1 MAYPIQFDRA
11 PWLSPS
17 CNGRDGNSVKRLG
30 LAVEMK
36 AGGRIANSTGIART
50 YNWGEIDV
58 SVLKAER
65 PLLGD

>member
-1 MAYPIQFDRA
+1 
-11 PWLSPS
+11 
-17 CNGRDGNSVKRLG
+17 VKRLG